1 MPKDINELSPFV
13 CYSNEALSEDIFPY
27 PVFYLPEAQGPGI
40 IVLHELPGLNKH
52 VLDLASKISDE
63 DFQVFVPCLF
73 GKPGQDSVLKG
84 GISSLALCI
93 REVMTRFAGGQPSS
107 LSLQL
112 QTLGQHVAKI
122 TQGPIGV
129 VGLCVT
135 GNFALTVVADRDARV
150 KAVVSGE
157 PSTGVMLEEAAIR
170 TNLDNNEGKI
180 LAFRYE
186 KDSICRASRLQY
198 IKNTFSGRAECD
210 TLLGSGH
217 SVLTNDLSHEA
228 LNKTIAFLKEQL
240 ATTQA
245 SSA

>member
-1 MPKDINELSPFV
+1 MPENINEPAPFV
-13 CYSNEALSEDIFPY
+13 LYSNNALSEDIFPY

-40 IVLHELPGLNKH
+40 VVLHELPGLNKH
-52 VLDLASKISDE
+52 VLDLASKISE
-63 DFQVFVPCLF
+63 AGFQVFVPCLF
-73 GKPGQDSVLKG
+73 GKPGQGSILKG

-122 TQGPIGV
+122 TQGSIGV

-170 TNLDNNEGKI
+170 TNLEESGGKI

-186 KDSICRASRLQY
+186 QDFVCRPSRLQY
-198 IKNTFSGRAECD
+198 INNTFPGRAECH
-210 TLLGSGH
+210 TMQGSGH
-217 SVLTNDLSHEA
+217 SVLTNDLSPAA
-228 LNKTIAFLKEQL
+228 LEKTIAFLKEQL

-245 SSA
+245 NSA